1 METTTAPPAG
11 TPDQPPA
18 QERPR
23 LVRSRTDRK
32 VAGVAGGIA
41 QHLNIDPLLVRIV
54 FVVLTLG
61 GGVGILLYAL
71 GWLLVPQ
78 DGEDPVGG
86 GAFDRMRH
94 STWIPI
100 GLLVVGGS
108 ILFGNAF
115 SWDGGAVFFALVLI
129 ALGWLLYKE
138 ESVAPASGSPGGAPG
153 GGASFT
159 TPAYGGVAPST
170 AVSRPAPASYLGR
183 YTFAGM
189 LLVIGFTALL
199 ETTDVITFDRRL
211 YPALALSVVGGGLA
225 VGAFWG
231 RSRALIV
238 LGVLLV
244 PVVILA
250 SLVDVPL
257 TGGAGER
264 NFQPATA
271 TSVRDEYRLVAG
283 EMVIDLTETEWGSE
297 PVSFEATIG
306 MGELSIIVP
315 QGVEVDLD
323 ASVGAGEITFF
334 DESREGFD
342 VDLDSVGG
350 SDSPTAELIVDA
362 RVSLG
367 VINVIGSSQ
376 EVEESQ

>member
-11 TPDQPPA
+11 TPDQPSAP
-18 QERPR
+18 ERPR

-86 GAFDRMRH
+86 GALDRMRH

-108 ILFGNAF
+108 ILLGNVF

-129 ALGWLLYKE
+129 ALGWLLYRE
-138 ESVAPASGSPGGAPG
+138 ESVAPASGSPGG
-153 GGASFT
+153 GASFA

-170 AVSRPAPASYLGR
+170 AASRSAPASYLGR

-211 YPALALSVVGGGLA
+211 YPAIALSVVGGGLV

-238 LGVLLV
+238 LGLLLV

-250 SLVDVPL
+250 SLIDVPL
-257 TGGAGER
+257 VGGAGER

-323 ASVGAGEITFF
+323 ASVGAGEIAFF
-334 DESREGFD
+334 DEFREGFD
-342 VDLDSVGG
+342 LDFDSVGG
-350 SDSPTAELIVDA
+350 SGSPAAQLIVDA
-362 RVSLG
+362 RVSFG
-367 VINVIGSSQ
+367 VIMVIGSSQ
-376 EVEESQ
+376 EVEVSQ